1 MFCFS
6 HICSIQF
13 ESKLVMKNIKN
24 ALFYIGITGGFTALM
39 VWIVSKGKTLEI
51 GRNVVA
57 KSSSDSMF
65 GQFLTSLIHNLEH
78 PLAILLLQIITIII
92 VARFFG
98 WIFRKIGQPSVI
110 GEIIAGIFLG
120 PSVVGMYFPE
130 YSGMLF
136 PVESLGNLQF
146 LSQIGLILFMFVVGM
161 ELDLKVLKNR
171 ANEAIVISHASIV
184 IPFTLGIGLAYFV
197 YYRFAPVGVPFLS
210 FALFMGIAMS
220 ITAFPVLAR
229 IVQER
234 GIHKTKLG
242 AIVITCAAADDIT
255 AWCILAA
262 VIAIVKAGSFES
274 SIYIISL
281 ALLYVLLMLFVV
293 KPFLK
298 KIGDLFAT
306 RENLSKP
313 VVAIFLVTL
322 IISSYI
328 TEIIGIHALFGAFMT
343 GAIMPDI
350 TKIRK
355 IIIEKIED
363 VALILLLPL
372 FFVFTGLRTEIG
384 LINDSYLWQITGL
397 IILVAVVGKFF
408 GSALAAKFVGQNWRD
423 SLTIG
428 ALMNTRGLMELIV
441 LNIGLDLKVL
451 TPEVFTMMVIM
462 ALVTTF
468 MTGPAIDIIDFIFN
482 RKVGIIP
489 KAIVDNSKFKIL
501 ISFGTNEKGKS
512 LLRLA
517 NSFVRK
523 QKENSNVTV
532 LHLSLSDEVH
542 SYNLKDYEK
551 DTFEPILMEANVLN
565 QEVTPIFKS
574 TLDIESDIADIA
586 TRGEFDLV
594 LVGLGKSIFEGSL
607 LGKVL
612 GFTTRIINPERLL
625 DKFTGKEG
633 LFENSPFDD
642 KTRVLISKSKMPI
655 GILVDK
661 ELTEIE
667 NVFVPIFG
675 MEDAFLID
683 YAQKLIYN
691 NDSKITVLEIND
703 QVKNNFIIEN
713 AINTLENNYP
723 NSISIISEGE
733 MKAGF
738 LAKQDLM
745 MISLESWKKLV
756 DAQSIWLSTVPS
768 VLIIKP

>member
-1 MFCFS
+1 MLKNS
-6 HICSIQF
+6 
-13 ESKLVMKNIKN
+13 SKKSMKNFKN
-24 ALFYIGITGGFTALM
+24 ALFYIGVTGGFTGLIF
-39 VWIVSKGKTLEI
+39 WILSKGKLLEN
-51 GRNVVA
+51 GRNIIA
-57 KSSSDSMF
+57 KTSNDSLFDQFSSAIF
-65 GQFLTSLIHNLEH
+65 HNLQH

-130 YSGMLF
+130 YSKLLF
-136 PVESLGNLQF
+136 PAESLGNLQF
-146 LSQIGLILFMFVVGM
+146 LSQIGLILFMFVIGM
-161 ELDLKVLKNR
+161 ELDLKVLKNK
-171 ANEAIVISHASIV
+171 ANDAVVISHASIV
-184 IPFTLGIGLAYFV
+184 IPFALGIGLSYFI
-197 YYRFAPVGVPFLS
+197 YQNTTFTPKGVDFLS
-210 FALFMGIAMS
+210 FSLFMGIAMS

-242 AIVITCAAADDIT
+242 TIVITCAAADDIT

-262 VIAIVKAGSFES
+262 VIAIVKAGTFAS
-274 SIYIISL
+274 SMYIILL
-281 ALLYVLLMLFVV
+281 AVLYVLMMLFVV

-298 KIGDLFAT
+298 KIGDLYAT

-313 VVAIFLVTL
+313 VVAIFLLTL
-322 IISSYI
+322 IISSYL

-343 GAIMPDI
+343 GAIMPDV
-350 TKIRK
+350 TKIRN
-355 IIIEKIED
+355 IIIEKVED

-372 FFVFTGLRTEIG
+372 FFVFTGLRTQIG
-384 LINDSYLWQITGL
+384 LINDFYLWQITGL

-441 LNIGLDLKVL
+441 LNIGYDLGVL
-451 TPEVFTMMVIM
+451 STEIFTMMVIM

-468 MTGPAIDIIDFIFN
+468 MTGPAIDLINYIFN
-482 RKVGIIP
+482 RKDVIIP
-489 KAIVDNSKFKIL
+489 IDIINTSKFKIL
-501 ISFGTNEKGKS
+501 ISFGNNEKGKS

-517 NSFVRK
+517 NSFVKK
-523 QKENSNVTV
+523 QKENSNVTA

-542 SYNLKDYEK
+542 SYNLEDYEK
-551 DTFEPILMEANVLN
+551 ETFEPILDESKVLN
-565 QEVTPIFKS
+565 QEITTIFKA
-574 TLDIESDIADIA
+574 TIDIETDIADIA
-586 TRGEFDLV
+586 SRGDFDLV

-612 GFTTRIINPERLL
+612 GFTTRIINPDRLL

-633 LFENSPFDD
+633 LFQNSPFDD
-642 KTRVLISKSKMPI
+642 RTRLIISKSKKPL

-661 ELTEIE
+661 DLTEVDE
-667 NVFVPIFG
+667 VFVPIFS
-675 MEDAFLID
+675 MDDAFLID

-691 NDSKITVLEIND
+691 TGSKITILEINN
-703 QVKNNFIIEN
+703 QVKSNFIIDN
-713 AINTLENNYP
+713 AIKSLAVSYPENIAVINE
-723 NSISIISEGE
+723 SE

-745 MISLESWKKLV
+745 MISLDSWKKLV
-756 DAQSIWLSTVPS
+756 DNQSVWLSTVPS

>member
-1 MFCFS
+1 
-6 HICSIQF
+6 
-13 ESKLVMKNIKN
+13 MKNIKN